1 MDNSKNREYSS
12 AILIMF
18 IIAIVSLVIAV
29 KFNSLLASFISGFMF
44 CALIDDYLKTK
55 RELEESK

>member
-29 KFNSLLASFISGFMF
+29 NFDSLLASFISGFMF
-44 CALIDDYLKTK
+44 CALIDDHLKSK

>member
-1 MDNSKNREYSS
+1 MDSSKNREYSS

-29 KFNSLLASFISGFMF
+29 NFNSLLASFISGFMF
-44 CALIDDYLKTK
+44 CALIDGHLKSK

>member
-18 IIAIVSLVIAV
+18 FIAIVSLVLAV
-29 KFNSLLASFISGFMF
+29 NFNSLLASFISGFMF
-44 CALIDDYLKTK
+44 CALIEDHLKSK

>member
-1 MDNSKNREYSS
+1 MGSSKNQENSS

-18 IIAIVSLVIAV
+18 IIAIVSLVIAIN
-29 KFNSLLASFISGFMF
+29 FNSLLASFISGFMF
-44 CALIDDYLKTK
+44 CVLIEDYLKSK

>member
-1 MDNSKNREYSS
+1 MYNSKNSDYSS

-29 KFNSLLASFISGFMF
+29 NFNSLLASFISGFMF
-44 CALIDDYLKTK
+44 CALIDDHLKSK